1 MGTEPILSKE
11 SGHAKS
17 PLTRISG
24 LYGFMLYIKF
34 KDKYESYFTFLSQK
48 GRTLKTIKEHKR
60 MLCEIFP
67 KAIQNKRL
75 RNLTRADAAVLEEA
89 GRNHG
94 VHGPTRAVV
103 AFRRYCDFLQTE
115 CNMKLPFDWR
125 DIKVPIVKE
134 KEQPVFE
141 DYELATLFKI
151 METMEV
157 GSVHGRRMSWTMQ
170 AFFETLFGTG
180 LRMHEALNLKL
191 SQFAEIKDS
200 GKTKVLRKGKKERE
214 VSFSDRAIKK
224 LDEYITKRNDRSDA
238 MFVNSC
244 GEPLKIPTAKSYFQ
258 RLRIKLRSKGY
269 EEIANKLKSH
279 TFRRTL
285 ATYLLEH
292 GADIKAVQ
300 SVMDHESERTT
311 IRHYIRV
318 NKRRAQI
325 IHRSILSKI
334 PFEELAKRYK
344 EENGRVLVRTTPH
357 GGQWMSLDEQA
368 SKELASLMD
377 QDKHV
382 SEEKKKPFLELYHML
397 GKVLMQ
403 GNR

>member
-1 MGTEPILSKE
+1 MMYKRFNDGYE
-11 SGHAKS
+11 
-17 PLTRISG
+17 
-24 LYGFMLYIKF
+24 
-34 KDKYESYFTFLSQK
+34 KYFAFLEQK
-48 GRTLKTIKEHKR
+48 GRNKKTIDEHKR
-60 MLCEIFP
+60 MLCYIFP
-67 KAIQNKRL
+67 KEFQNKKLKNLL
-75 RNLTRADAAVLEEA
+75 RTDVALLEEA

-103 AFRRYCDFLQTE
+103 AFRRYLDFLQTD
-115 CNMKLPFDWR
+115 CNIKLPFYWR
-125 DIKVPIVKE
+125 DVKVPIIKE

-141 DYELATLFKI
+141 DYELATLFQI
-151 METMEV
+151 METTES

-180 LRMHEALNLKL
+180 LRMHEALSLKL
-191 SQFAEIKDS
+191 SQYDEIKDS
-200 GKTKVLRKGKKERE
+200 GKTKILRKGKKERE
-214 VSFSDRAIKK
+214 VSFSDRAIEK
-224 LDEYITKRNDRSDA
+224 LNKYIEKRNDRSDA

-244 GEPLKIPTAKSYFQ
+244 GEPLIEATAKSYFQ
-258 RLRIKLRSKGY
+258 RLRIKLREAGY
-269 EEIANKLKSH
+269 EEIAKKLKSH

-334 PFEELAKRYK
+334 PFDELAKRYK
-344 EENGRVLVRTTPH
+344 EINGRAMVRTTSN

-368 SKELASLMD
+368 SEELASLM
-377 QDKHV
+377 
-382 SEEKKKPFLELYHML
+382 KPDLNITTKNKSPLLQMYQML
-397 GKVLMQ
+397 GKLLMQ
-403 GNR
+403 GNS

>member
-1 MGTEPILSKE
+1 MS
-11 SGHAKS
+11 
-17 PLTRISG
+17 
-24 LYGFMLYIKF
+24 YIKF
-34 KDKYESYFTFLSQK
+34 KNKYEDYFTFLAQK
-48 GRTLKTIKEHKR
+48 GRTQKTIHEHKR
-60 MLCEIFP
+60 MLCKVFP
-67 KAIQNKRL
+67 VEFQNKRL
-75 RNLTRADAAVLEEA
+75 RNITRLDIAYLEKV
-89 GRNHG
+89 GRNYG
-94 VHGPTRAVV
+94 LHGPTRVV
-103 AFRRYCDFLQTE
+103 VTFRRYFDFLQTE
-115 CNMKLPFDWR
+115 CNIELPFDWR
-125 DIKVPIVKE
+125 DIKVPIIKE

-151 METMEV
+151 METMES

-180 LRMHEALNLKL
+180 LRMHEALSLKL
-191 SQFAEIKDS
+191 SQFNEIKDS
-200 GKTKVLRKGKKERE
+200 GKTKILRKGKKERE
-214 VSFSDRAIKK
+214 VSFSDRAIEK
-224 LDEYITKRNDRSDA
+224 LGIYIERRNDRSDS

-244 GEPLKIPTAKSYFQ
+244 GEPLIDATAKSYFT
-258 RLRIKLRSKGY
+258 RLRKKLITLGH
-269 EEIANKLKSH
+269 EEIAKKLKSH

-334 PFEELAKRYK
+334 PFEELASRYK
-344 EENGRVLVRTTPH
+344 EVNGRVLVRTTPN

-368 SKELASLMD
+368 SAELSSLMHPD
-377 QDKHV
+377 LHITPENKN
-382 SEEKKKPFLELYHML
+382 SFMEFYNML
-397 GKVLMQ
+397 GKLLMH
-403 GNR
+403 GNN

>member
-1 MGTEPILSKE
+1 
-11 SGHAKS
+11 
-17 PLTRISG
+17 
-24 LYGFMLYIKF
+24 
-34 KDKYESYFTFLSQK
+34 
-48 GRTLKTIKEHKR
+48 
-60 MLCEIFP
+60 
-67 KAIQNKRL
+67 
-75 RNLTRADAAVLEEA
+75 
-89 GRNHG
+89 
-94 VHGPTRAVV
+94 
-103 AFRRYCDFLQTE
+103 
-115 CNMKLPFDWR
+115 
-125 DIKVPIVKE
+125 
-134 KEQPVFE
+134 
-141 DYELATLFKI
+141 
-151 METMEV
+151 METMEA

-180 LRMHEALNLKL
+180 LRMHEALSLKL

-200 GKTKVLRKGKKERE
+200 GKTKILRKGKKERE
-214 VSFSDRAIKK
+214 VMFSDRAVDNLEK
-224 LDEYITKRNDRSDA
+224 YIAKRNDRSEA

-244 GEPLKIPTAKSYFQ
+244 GEPLINATAKSYFQ
-258 RLRIKLRSKGY
+258 RLRKKLNAVGY

-357 GGQWMSLDEQA
+357 GGAWMSLDEQ
-368 SKELASLMD
+368 SSNELTALMNPNIVIT
-377 QDKHV
+377 DKNKN
-382 SEEKKKPFLELYHML
+382 SFWEIYQKL
-397 GKVLMQ
+397 GKVFAH

>member
-1 MGTEPILSKE
+1 MMYK
-11 SGHAKS
+11 
-17 PLTRISG
+17 
-24 LYGFMLYIKF
+24 KF
-34 KDKYESYFTFLSQK
+34 KEEYESYFAYLLQR
-48 GRTLKTIKEHKR
+48 GRDLKTIREHKR

-67 KAIQNKRL
+67 AEIQNKRL
-75 RNLTRADAAVLEEA
+75 RNMTRKDAAIIEEA
-89 GRNHG
+89 GRKHG
-94 VHGPTRAVV
+94 AHGATRTVV
-103 AFRRYCDFLQTE
+103 AFRRYCDFLQSD
-115 CNMKLPFDWR
+115 CNIKLPFDWR
-125 DIKVPIVKE
+125 DIKVPVCRE

-151 METMEV
+151 METMES

-180 LRMHEALNLKL
+180 LRMHEALSLKL
-191 SQFAEIKDS
+191 SQFEEIKDS
-200 GKTKVLRKGKKERE
+200 GKTKVLRKGNKERE
-214 VSFSDRAIKK
+214 ISFSDRAIKK
-224 LDEYITKRNDRSDA
+224 LEEYIAKRNDRSEA

-258 RLRIKLRSKGY
+258 RLRIKLRASGY

-325 IHRSILSKI
+325 IHRSILSNI
-334 PFEELAKRYK
+334 PFDELAKRYK
-344 EENGRVLVRTTPH
+344 EEDGRAMVRTTAN
-357 GGQWMSLDEQA
+357 GGRWMELDEKA
-368 SKELASLMD
+368 SKELASLINSSELN
-377 QDKHV
+377 
-382 SEEKKKPFLELYHML
+382 SEEKRNSFWELYCML
-397 GKVLMQ
+397 GKVFMH
-403 GNR
+403 GNSQ

>member
-1 MGTEPILSKE
+1 MIYK
-11 SGHAKS
+11 
-17 PLTRISG
+17 
-24 LYGFMLYIKF
+24 KF
-34 KDKYESYFTFLSQK
+34 NDKYESYFAFLAQK
-48 GRTLKTIKEHKR
+48 GRLQKTIHEHKR

-67 KAIQNKRL
+67 EEFQNKKL
-75 RNLTRADAAVLEEA
+75 KNLMRTDVAILEEA
-89 GRNHG
+89 GRGHG

-115 CNMKLPFDWR
+115 CNIKLPFDWR
-125 DIKVPIVKE
+125 DVKVPMVRE

-141 DYELATLFKI
+141 DFELATLFQI
-151 METMEV
+151 METMES

-180 LRMHEALNLKL
+180 LRMHEALSLKR
-191 SQFAEIKDS
+191 SQYDEIRDV
-200 GKTKVLRKGKKERE
+200 GKTKILRKGKKERE
-214 VSFSDRAIKK
+214 ISFSDRAIEK
-224 LDEYITKRNDRSDA
+224 LGKYLEKRNDISDA

-244 GEPLKIPTAKSYFQ
+244 GEPLIVSTAKSYFQ
-258 RLRIKLRSKGY
+258 RLRNKLKDNGY
-269 EEIANKLKSH
+269 EEIAKKLKSH

-311 IRHYIRV
+311 IKHYIRV

-334 PFEELAKRYK
+334 PFDELAKRYK
-344 EENGRVLVRTTPH
+344 EVDGRALVRTTSN
-357 GGQWMSLDEQA
+357 GGQWMSLDEQTT
-368 SKELASLMD
+368 KELSSLMNPEMPVTTENRNPLL
-377 QDKHV
+377 QI
-382 SEEKKKPFLELYHML
+382 YNML
-397 GKVLMQ
+397 SKILMQ
-403 GNR
+403 ENY

>member
-1 MGTEPILSKE
+1 MTP
-11 SGHAKS
+11 
-17 PLTRISG
+17 
-24 LYGFMLYIKF
+24 
-34 KDKYESYFTFLSQK
+34 
-48 GRTLKTIKEHKR
+48 KTISEHRR
-60 MLCEIFP
+60 MLCNIFP
-67 KAIQNKRL
+67 EEVQNKRL
-75 RNLTRADAAVLEEA
+75 KNISRGDVPVLESA

-94 VHGPTRAVV
+94 EHGATRAVV
-103 AFRRYCDFLQTE
+103 AFRRYCDFLQIE
-115 CNMKLPFDWR
+115 CNIKLPFDWR
-125 DIKVPIVKE
+125 DIKVPVIKN

-141 DYELATLFKI
+141 DYELATLFQI
-151 METMEV
+151 MNTKEM
-157 GSVHGRRMSWTMQ
+157 GSAHGRRMSWSMQ

-180 LRMHEALNLKL
+180 LRMHEALSLKV

-200 GKTKVLRKGKKERE
+200 GKTKILRKGKKERE
-214 VSFSDRAIKK
+214 VMFSDRAIESLEKY
-224 LDEYITKRNDRSDA
+224 LAKRNDLSEA

-244 GEPLKIPTAKSYFQ
+244 GEPLLNSTAKSYFQ
-258 RLRIKLRSKGY
+258 RLRVRLRALGH

-334 PFEELAKRYK
+334 PFDELAKRYK
-344 EENGRVLVRTTPH
+344 EEDGRVLVRTTPH
-357 GGQWMSLDEQA
+357 GGAWMSLDEQS
-368 SKELASLMD
+368 SKELSSLMNPNITIT
-377 QDKHV
+377 DKNKN
-382 SEEKKKPFLELYHML
+382 SFLAVYQML
-397 GKVLMQ
+397 GKVFAP
-403 GNR
+403 GNS